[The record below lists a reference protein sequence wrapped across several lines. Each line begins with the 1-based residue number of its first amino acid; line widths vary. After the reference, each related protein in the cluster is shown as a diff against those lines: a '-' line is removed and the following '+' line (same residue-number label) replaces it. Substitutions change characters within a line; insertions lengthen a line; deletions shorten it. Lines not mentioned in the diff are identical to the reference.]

1 LLAICW
7 AAARGCGPDHPDG
20 FAHAPGARKR
30 ARQVRRRPRSVLEP
44 GRAEPIP
51 PPVLIMIVTGM
62 APRRRNELGLN
73 ASGVRRP
80 RRLQRGVAV
89 ERGARREA
97 YRRSVS
103 VGPGRGGVDRR
114 VRHLLGPRP
123 RRHPG
128 LGSPMGNGARPSRMR
143 SPPRPRRDRA
153 RVGTRSVRDSERA
166 ARLTPSPAIGH
177 LRDADHDDAVPGAR
191 RGRASGREGHDD
203 RTDISC
209 RPHNRQ
215 QPAAAGIA
223 PKTLTWCCIA
233 AGVGACPRP

>member
-1 LLAICW
+1 
-7 AAARGCGPDHPDG
+7 
-20 FAHAPGARKR
+20 
-30 ARQVRRRPRSVLEP
+30 
-44 GRAEPIP
+44 
-51 PPVLIMIVTGM
+51 MIVTGM
-62 APRRRNELGLN
+62 APRRGDELGLN
-73 ASGVRRP
+73 ASGVRGG

-143 SPPRPRRDRA
+143 SPPRARRDRA
-153 RVGTRSVRDSERA
+153 RVGARSVRDSERA

-177 LRDADHDDAVPGAR
+177 LSDADHDNAVPGAR

-209 RPHNRQ
+209 RPHSNRQ
-215 QPAAAGIA
+215 QPMITIGINPHQSSLTVVAAQLRGR
-223 PKTLTWCCIA
+223 A
-233 AGVGACPRP
+233 ASWPRARPSGSPSPRTRLRTERPGVVHLERLVVAQHCKGQHRNDRDVLGPG